1 MPVFKRNYT
10 VLAMGSAAILTG
22 LVSAGVAQNQPAP
35 IDAASVSPASS
46 LDGLPHK
53 DISNG
58 IISAKV
64 YVLGENGIYRGT
76 RFDRA
81 GVVAH
86 ATYKGTDYGQYW
98 FSSQSPQ
105 VHDFAWRDHQV
116 TVSTAS
122 GAAGPAEEFTGIGFD
137 EAGMG
142 GKFLKVGI
150 GILKRDTQAYD
161 FVHTYPV
168 VNEGKRGYS
177 ATKTSVRLTQDLN
190 DKDTGWGYHYVKTV
204 RLVPGKPEMV
214 VEHVLT
220 NTGTKPIETA
230 VYCHNFL
237 SLSPGNENV
246 ALTAPFNL
254 EAGKPLQPDAAS
266 VNGKTLKYLR
276 AVKEGESVT
285 SPISGFGTSASD
297 YDFKVVNT
305 ATGFGQ
311 RIRADQPLA
320 RINFWSIKAI
330 FSWEPY
336 IAISLKPGETKRW
349 TYTYDYFGPGEG

>member
-1 MPVFKRNYT
+1 
-10 VLAMGSAAILTG
+10 
-22 LVSAGVAQNQPAP
+22 
-35 IDAASVSPASS
+35 
-46 LDGLPHK
+46 
-53 DISNG
+53 
-58 IISAKV
+58 
-64 YVLGENGIYRGT
+64 
-76 RFDRA
+76 
-81 GVVAH
+81 
-86 ATYKGTDYGQYW
+86 
-98 FSSQSPQ
+98 
-105 VHDFAWRDHQV
+105 
-116 TVSTAS
+116 
-122 GAAGPAEEFTGIGFD
+122 
-137 EAGMG
+137 MG
-142 GKFLKVGI
+142 GKFLKVGV

-204 RLVPGKPEMV
+204 RLVPGKAEMV

-246 ALTAPFNL
+246 ALTAPFAL
-254 EAGKPLQPDAAS
+254 VAGKPLQPDAAS

-285 SPISGFGTSASD
+285 SPFTGFGTSASD

-305 ATGFGQ
+305 KTGFGQ

-320 RINFWSIKAI
+320 RINFWSIRTI

-336 IAISLKPGETKRW
+336 IAISLKPGETKKW